1 MVDITYR
8 TLGPWGSGKGANLH
22 PAEVD
27 NNFYSL
33 AQAIVDLLAN
43 PVPPNGIDSISVSGT
58 QMTIYLTDG
67 TALGPYT
74 LPVLTFRWRGEFEAN
89 TYAELDAFTVSHGNT
104 EVLDPDTVSY
114 GVYMVLIPGT
124 YTLFDQNEQVDG
136 EYAFKQLFG
145 STDNSLSTLG
155 DVIVT
160 DPIPDQD
167 ILRWNAGAGR
177 WMNSFLGTMAV
188 QNADAVV
195 ITGGLFHNLGN
206 PVLPGDAVNKAYVDA
221 LPAGMTIAP
230 GLMMANASGLLGP
243 AIGTTLSDYLDYAL
257 VTSARGTLLYRGAS
271 GWVALSP
278 GTSGHFLRT
287 AGAGADPT
295 WAVGGAGVTS
305 ITAGA
310 GIDTTPDTITS
321 SGTVALAPIADRAL
335 LANITGAS
343 AAPVSIML
351 SAYLDVVLGNAR
363 GSLLTRTIGGWVALA
378 PGTIGQY
385 LRSGGAGN
393 DLGWDSPAGAGT
405 VTSVSAGTGIS
416 TGAGPITGAGAVSL
430 AAIASLSL
438 LANTSGASAAPV
450 PTTVSALLD
459 AALSATQGA
468 VLYRGASGWAG
479 LAPGTSGQVLTTSG
493 ASANPAWANAAAGA
507 PIANLNLLANIS
519 GASAAASGN
528 TLSNILDAVIG
539 SSRGTLLY
547 RGASGWVGLAP
558 GTAGQYLQTAGTAGD
573 PQWATV
579 TTGGGSSG
587 LSGMVA
593 GQIPIAADAT
603 TVTSSANLSGD
614 VSSNAA
620 LVTTIGANAVTTAK
634 IANSAVTFGKVQ
646 NLAASRLLGN
656 PTGSAAA
663 PSEISLGAGLSFS
676 GSTIVATVSSTG
688 LTGMTAGQIP
698 IAATATTVT
707 SSGNLSGDV
716 STSGSLAATVTRIQ
730 GQPVSA
736 TAPTGTQVLQWSG
749 SAWTPTT
756 IATYTAPSATTKST
770 SYTATAG
777 DLGNTL
783 IMGGASVTL
792 TLPAG
797 IFTPGKTLQV
807 SVTASTSCAITN
819 NTGLTMAGL
828 QSTSLFSGS
837 SGTFIANADGTTLNF
852 VPGLQP
858 PTTTGLGGVRAQAAS
873 ASFFLTGVDNTGGVT
888 RTQVGF
894 SNLSGTATVAQGGT
908 GATSLPLTAAGA
920 YGLTRT
926 LLSTT
931 GTATS
936 PISDT
941 SGTVGSWYGG
951 VLSVLGL
958 ATQGNLELGRSNGTF
973 AAPTAV
979 LNGEGIGAIL
989 WNGTFAGNWCAAPRL
1004 AITGVTTEAWTSTAN
1019 GTALWIST
1027 TLAGTLTTAVR
1038 VSIGT
1043 GLVVGAPTGGDKGS
1057 GTINAVSVSANN
1069 TVLTSDARLKR
1080 DIEDIPQCLD
1090 LVAAVAPK
1098 SYRWKPLDNPD
1109 GGPVDFAD
1117 RIRWG
1122 FIAQEVEAAANKTH
1136 TPFAGVEG
1144 DEELGLDTGALIAT
1158 LWQAVRELSA
1168 KVESLEDMLT
1178 GAAR

>member
-1 MVDITYR
+1 MDGDLQLWPLWP
-8 TLGPWGSGKGANLH
+8 TLTGDMLFKPWLPVSPTQPHYISLQQIADFVASSGSSAVTISDYPPDGQTPGNLWWDSSNGGGQLYVFYTDPSGKDAWVAATNQSGIPGAPGQPG
-22 PAEVD
+22 PAGPSGPAGPAGAD
-27 NNFYSL
+27 G
-33 AQAIVDLLAN
+33 AAGPAGADGAPGPQGPAG
-43 PVPPNGIDSISVSGT
+43 PPGTGSVSG
-58 QMTIYLTDG
+58 MTPGQI
-67 TALGPYT
+67 
-74 LPVLTFRWRGEFEAN
+74 PVAAT
-89 TYAELDAFTVSHGNT
+89 
-104 EVLDPDTVSY
+104 
-114 GVYMVLIPGT
+114 
-124 YTLFDQNEQVDG
+124 
-136 EYAFKQLFG
+136 
-145 STDNSLSTLG
+145 ST
-155 DVIVT
+155 
-160 DPIPDQD
+160 
-167 ILRWNAGAGR
+167 
-177 WMNSFLGTMAV
+177 
-188 QNADAVV
+188 
-195 ITGGLFHNLGN
+195 
-206 PVLPGDAVNKAYVDA
+206 
-221 LPAGMTIAP
+221 
-230 GLMMANASGLLGP
+230 
-243 AIGTTLSDYLDYAL
+243 
-257 VTSARGTLLYRGAS
+257 
-271 GWVALSP
+271 
-278 GTSGHFLRT
+278 
-287 AGAGADPT
+287 
-295 WAVGGAGVTS
+295 
-305 ITAGA
+305 
-310 GIDTTPDTITS
+310 
-321 SGTVALAPIADRAL
+321 
-335 LANITGAS
+335 
-343 AAPVSIML
+343 
-351 SAYLDVVLGNAR
+351 
-363 GSLLTRTIGGWVALA
+363 
-378 PGTIGQY
+378 
-385 LRSGGAGN
+385 
-393 DLGWDSPAGAGT
+393 
-405 VTSVSAGTGIS
+405 
-416 TGAGPITGAGAVSL
+416 
-430 AAIASLSL
+430 AIAS
-438 LANTSGASAAPV
+438 SG
-450 PTTVSALLD
+450 
-459 AALSATQGA
+459 
-468 VLYRGASGWAG
+468 
-479 LAPGTSGQVLTTSG
+479 
-493 ASANPAWANAAAGA
+493 
-507 PIANLNLLANIS
+507 
-519 GASAAASGN
+519 
-528 TLSNILDAVIG
+528 
-539 SSRGTLLY
+539 
-547 RGASGWVGLAP
+547 
-558 GTAGQYLQTAGTAGD
+558 
-573 PQWATV
+573 
-579 TTGGGSSG
+579 
-587 LSGMVA
+587 
-593 GQIPIAADAT
+593 
-603 TVTSSANLSGD
+603 NLSGA
-614 VSSNAA
+614 VTTSNS
-620 LVTTIGANAVTTAK
+620 LVTTLATDAVTTAN
-634 IANSAVTFGKVQ
+634 IAAANVTYARMQ
-646 NLAASRLLGN
+646 NVSGARLLGN

-663 PSEISLGAGLSFS
+663 PSEITLGTNLSFS
-676 GSTIVATVSSTG
+676 GTTLNATG
-688 LTGMTAGQIP
+688 GAG
-698 IAATATTVT
+698 T
-707 SSGNLSGDV
+707 
-716 STSGSLAATVTRIQ
+716 
-730 GQPVSA
+730 
-736 TAPTGTQVLQWSG
+736 
-749 SAWTPTT
+749 TPT
-756 IATYTAPSATTKST
+756 ATTKST

-828 QSTSLFSGS
+828 NATSLFSGS

-852 VPGLQP
+852 IPGLQP

-926 LLSTT
+926 LLATT